1 MAIVRNIGKVIVPA
15 YGKGPKDVIKY
26 INEQAWS
33 TGADIG
39 SVSLNGDFYSVVGA
53 NGVITIVGGVGNLK
67 LQATINATAT
77 EIPITTVT
85 VSGTPSLFPLSIWPA
100 SGYFRI
106 DDEIIQYTSINPK
119 ATSASGYDEFQLS
132 SAALRG
138 VKDSVAASH
147 TATVSGPLI
156 TEVLIGVV
164 SNMEF
169 NNDTGVFN
177 IWTRTTQSICPDE
190 SYGADGYTD
199 TVTTHLIPCPEDVV
213 TFFEIEGVSS

>member
-85 VSGTPSLFPLSIWPA
+85 VSGTPSLFPLSIWPT

-106 DDEIIQYTSINPK
+106 DDEIVQYTSINPK
-119 ATSASGYDEFQLS
+119 ATSASGYDEFQLTS
-132 SAALRG
+132 SALRG
-138 VKDSVAASH
+138 AKDTTAATH
-147 TATVSGPLI
+147 TSTVSGPLI

>member
-1 MAIVRNIGKVIVPA
+1 MAIIKNIKKIIVPA

-39 SVSLNGDFYSVVGA
+39 SVSLNGNFYSVAGA

-85 VSGTPSLFPLSIWPA
+85 VSGTPSLFPLSIWPT

-119 ATSASGYDEFQLS
+119 ATSASGYDEFQLTS
-132 SAALRG
+132 SALRG
-138 VKDSVAASH
+138 VKDTTAATH
-147 TATVSGPLI
+147 TSTGSGPLI
-156 TEVLIGVV
+156 TEILIGVV
-164 SNMEF
+164 SDIQL

-177 IWTRTTQSICPDE
+177 IWTQTTQHTAPDE
-190 SYGADGYTD
+190 SYGADGYTT
-199 TVTTHLIPCPEDVV
+199 TVTSNLIPCTEDTV
-213 TFFEIEGVSS
+213 TFFEIEGESS